1 MSQDNPFAVTTEKSI
16 VSEQLQKAKVVGLSA
31 DAIEAAF
38 APMVNMLRIIE
49 SDFDKIITKNINP
62 ETIIEAKELR
72 MRMVKIRTGTDKI
85 HKEQKEEFL
94 VKGRAVDAIK
104 NVLTAAVY
112 DKEKKLSEIENH
124 FINIEKEA
132 KMKLFTERKA
142 LLEPLIGPLASTF
155 PLGELDKDS
164 FTNMLNGYRLAAEEK
179 QKAAEREAQEK
190 AEAEQKKS
198 DEEKRIREDNEKLK
212 KLNIRIIRLSKL
224 GFQFNSETDEYI
236 HEGSGTSVVHQNVER
251 YVDPQ
256 FDSLMT
262 ALEKEVNAYNKEVE
276 KKRLE
281 DEEKLRKERAERK
294 KLEDEL
300 AAKAAQEESERKAK
314 LAAERKAKRAPDK
327 EKLMTIVS
335 AILAIDYPECKDP
348 DAIKIMNGA
357 QELLAKTVTYITN
370 NTDKL

>member
-38 APMVNMLRIIE
+38 APMVNMLRVIE
-49 SDFDKIITKNINP
+49 AEYDEIVAKPITP
-62 ETIIEAKELR
+62 ETITEAKELR
-72 MRMVKIRTGTDKI
+72 IRMVKIRTGTDKI

-132 KMKLFTERKA
+132 KMKLFNERKA

-155 PLGELDKDS
+155 PLGELDEDS
-164 FTNMLNGYRLAAEEK
+164 FTNMFNGYRLAADEK
-179 QKAAEREAQEK
+179 QKAIERETQDK
-190 AEAEQKKS
+190 AEAERKQAIE
-198 DEEKRIREDNEKLK
+198 DQRIRDENKLLREK
-212 KLNIRIIRLSKL
+212 
-224 GFQFNSETDEYI
+224 
-236 HEGSGTSVVHQNVER
+236 
-251 YVDPQ
+251 
-256 FDSLMT
+256 
-262 ALEKEVNAYNKEVE
+262 LEKENIE
-276 KKRLE
+276 K
-281 DEEKLRKERAERK
+281 K

-300 AAKAAQEESERKAK
+300 AAKAAQEEAERKSQ
-314 LAAERKAKRAPDK
+314 LAADRKAKRAPDK
-327 EKLMTIVS
+327 EKLMMIVS
-335 AILAIDYPECKDP
+335 AILAIDYPECKDA

-370 NTDKL
+370 NADKL